1 MEDYNNIRNLA
12 VDFRNAIKDLPLE
25 LVSECPA
32 NAVTALRTRNRSAG
46 EIIRILKDEYQ
57 IWACPNGGE
66 IGESVFRIGHI
77 GNIKKEDN
85 EALIKAMHEIHDR
98 GVF

>member
-1 MEDYNNIRNLA
+1 M
-12 VDFRNAIKDLPLE
+12 PLD
-25 LVSECPA
+25 LVSESPA

-57 IWACPNGGE
+57 IWVCPNGGE
-66 IGESVFRIGHI
+66 IGESVFRVGHI
-77 GNIKKEDN
+77 GYIRMEDN
-85 EALIKAMHEIHDR
+85 KLLMKVLHEIHDR

>member
-1 MEDYNNIRNLA
+1 M
-12 VDFRNAIKDLPLE
+12 PLE
-25 LVSECPA
+25 LVSESPA
-32 NAVTALRTRNRSAG
+32 NAVTALRTKNNSAK

-77 GNIKKEDN
+77 GNITKEHN
-85 EALIKAMHEIHDR
+85 AKLINALHVIHNR